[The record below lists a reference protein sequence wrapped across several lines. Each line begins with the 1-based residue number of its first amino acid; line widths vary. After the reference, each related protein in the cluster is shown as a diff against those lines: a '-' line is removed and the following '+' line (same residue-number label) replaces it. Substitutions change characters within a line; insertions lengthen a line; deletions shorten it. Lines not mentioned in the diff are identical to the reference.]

1 MTAQQA
7 AVYKFDVDSIDQS
20 LVVGTTSV
28 PIGIRVSNSPASDVT
43 INLTLAGGSNENIL
57 INPITLT
64 FLSDDTV
71 KYFEVT
77 ISENYSTSTI

>member
-1 MTAQQA
+1 VTAKKA
-7 AVYKFDVDSIDQS
+7 SVYKFNVDSIDSS

-28 PIGIRVSNSPASDVT
+28 PIGIRVSNAPASDVT

-77 ISENYSTSTI
+77 ISENYSTTTV